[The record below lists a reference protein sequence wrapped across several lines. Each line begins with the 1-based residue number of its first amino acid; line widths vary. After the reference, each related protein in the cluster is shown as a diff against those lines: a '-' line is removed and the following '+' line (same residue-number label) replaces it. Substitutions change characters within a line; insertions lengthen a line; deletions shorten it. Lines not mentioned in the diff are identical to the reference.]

1 MRRIAILLTLFA
13 SACGGGGG
21 EADGLQG
28 PLEFTR
34 SGGIAGRIDQ
44 LTIRPDGTA
53 TLTTKTSRQSFELT
67 HAELAAIVEE
77 VDAVESA
84 PAESRN
90 PRTVYDDF
98 AYGVEYGGREV
109 TMDGMATPDELSGLI
124 GRLSQMVDDPRR

>member
-1 MRRIAILLTLFA
+1 MRRIAILLTLLA
-13 SACGGGGG
+13 GGCGGG
-21 EADGLQG
+21 EAAGLQG

-44 LTIRPDGTA
+44 LTIRPDGSA
-53 TLTTKTSRQSFELT
+53 TLTTKTSRRSFELT
-67 HAELAAIVEE
+67 PAELEALDEE
-77 VDAVESA
+77 VEALESA

-124 GRLSQMVDDPRR
+124 GELNRLIDPRP

>member
-13 SACGGGGG
+13 SACGSG
-21 EADGLQG
+21 EATELQG

-44 LTIRPDGTA
+44 LTVRPDGTA
-53 TLTTKTSRQSFELT
+53 TLTTKTSRRSFELT
-67 HAELAAIVEE
+67 PAQLEALVEE
-77 VDAVESA
+77 VDALESA
-84 PAESRN
+84 PTESRN

-124 GRLSQMVDDPRR
+124 GELNRLIGPRP